1 MSEKKTFNVIYTE
14 TLVHKFEIEA
24 STPEEAKKMFEE
36 RNNKGEF
43 DFSYGELVDSSIT
56 VEGGET
62 NEFLKY
68 EAFCNEISKIR
79 GAAVYGDSID
89 DEPYVEIGIID
100 DDFINA
106 VKEVIHKFNYM
117 VLEERECE
125 GSNYPSYCIWF
136 GEVEQ

>member
-1 MSEKKTFNVIYTE
+1 
-14 TLVHKFEIEA
+14 
-24 STPEEAKKMFEE
+24 MFEE

-43 DFSYGELVDSSIT
+43 DFSYGEVVDSSIT

-106 VKEVIHKFNYM
+106 VKEVIHKFDYM
-117 VLEERECE
+117 TLEEHECE

>member
-1 MSEKKTFNVIYTE
+1 MSKKKTFNVIYTE

-24 STPEEAKKMFEE
+24 STPEEAKKVFEE

-43 DFSYGELVDSSIT
+43 DFSYGDFVDSSIT

-106 VKEVIHKFNYM
+106 VKEVIHKFDYM

>member
-1 MSEKKTFNVIYTE
+1 MSEKKTYEIVYTE
-14 TLVHKFEIEA
+14 TLVHKFEVEA
-24 STPEEAKKMFEE
+24 STPEEAKRVFEE
-36 RNNKGEF
+36 RNNNGEF
-43 DFSYGELVDSSIT
+43 DFSYGEFVDGSIT

-106 VKEVIHKFNYM
+106 VKEVIHKFDYM
-117 VLEERECE
+117 VLEECECE

-136 GEVEQ
+136 REVEQ

>member
-1 MSEKKTFNVIYTE
+1 MSEKKTYEIVYTE
-14 TLVHKFEIEA
+14 TLVHKFEVEA
-24 STPEEAKKMFEE
+24 STPEEAKRVFEE
-36 RNNKGEF
+36 RNNNGEF
-43 DFSYGELVDSSIT
+43 DFSYGEFVDGSIT

-106 VKEVIHKFNYM
+106 VKEVIHKFDYM
-117 VLEERECE
+117 VLEECECE